1 MEPVIIIWVTWHI
14 LASNRESFVSHGV
27 RNGRRRRGFF
37 LGGTVGLLHNP
48 QREEVERNGYFF
60 TGKALGTPRLSPYFL
75 LKITPCQAL
84 VGDEGQLATILDLVS
99 CLSLPHWIFMTT
111 CFVDFQVVQPDNSV
125 IVFAQTCFL
134 LEIFGTHGRWI
145 KNQTPSF
152 PFFCRYKRC

>member
-1 MEPVIIIWVTWHI
+1 MLCFPWVE
-14 LASNRESFVSHGV
+14 LAVAGLLR
-27 RNGRRRRGFF
+27 
-37 LGGTVGLLHNP
+37 GGTVGLLHNP
-48 QREEVERNGYFF
+48 QREEVEKWRNVLHRSTWHPSGFVENH
-60 TGKALGTPRLSPYFL
+60 
-75 LKITPCQAL
+75 PCQAL

-99 CLSLPHWIFMTT
+99 CLSLPHWIFMRAT